1 MALKNKLSITSF
13 SEPAREDYLL
23 AMERSPVRDT
33 EMDASSEPKGKEWKM
48 NINFRKLFI
57 LFNLLLYLPV
67 ALLLWAGLVGR
78 DYSLEQKENSR
89 LIGVSYMTMNNEF
102 YKILNEEISNQ
113 VEIQGDRMVLRDP
126 ALSVDRQIEQIE
138 EMLQMGIDVLVVTPV
153 DWKGLSD
160 VLKQAKSQGVFLV
173 VVDSDLEEESVADC
187 TITSDNYNAGRLV
200 GRYFLEQNRESELI
214 VMTHDAA
221 KSGQDRVQGF
231 LDEVGK
237 DDKIHVVKRMNCDGQ
252 LEIAMPKM
260 QQAIE
265 EGVTFDSVFCLND
278 LAAVGVAAALD
289 EHGLLKKVQVY
300 GIDASPDAKAL
311 IKEGMMSASAAQFPS
326 RIGQIAADVVYRLLK
341 GETVEKKIR
350 VPVELVTQENV
361 EQYSI
366 GRWQ

>member
-1 MALKNKLSITSF
+1 
-13 SEPAREDYLL
+13 
-23 AMERSPVRDT
+23 
-33 EMDASSEPKGKEWKM
+33 M
-48 NINFRKLFI
+48 NINFRKIFI
-57 LFNLLLYLPV
+57 LFNFLLYLPV
-67 ALLLWAGLVGR
+67 MLLLWAGLGGR

-113 VEIQGDRMVLRDP
+113 VEIRGDRIVLRDP
-126 ALSVDRQIEQIE
+126 ALSVDRQVEQIE

-153 DWKGLSD
+153 DWKSLSGI
-160 VLKQAKSQGVFLV
+160 LNKAKGQGVFIV

-200 GRYFLEQNRESELI
+200 GQYFLKQNRESKLI

-221 KSGQDRVQGF
+221 KSGQDRVKGF
-231 LDEVGK
+231 LDEVEK
-237 DDKIHVVKRMNCDGQ
+237 RDKIHVVKRINCDGQ

-260 QQAIE
+260 QQVIE
-265 EGVTFDSVFCLND
+265 EGVSFDSVFCLND

-289 EHGLLKKVQVY
+289 EHDQLKQVKVY

-326 RIGQIAADVVYRLLK
+326 RIGQITADVIYRLLN
-341 GETVEKKIR
+341 GEVVERKIQ

-366 GRWQ
+366 DRWQ

>member
-1 MALKNKLSITSF
+1 
-13 SEPAREDYLL
+13 
-23 AMERSPVRDT
+23 
-33 EMDASSEPKGKEWKM
+33 M

-237 DDKIHVVKRMNCDGQ
+237 NDKIHVVKRMNCDGQ

>member
-200 GRYFLEQNRESELI
+200 GRYFLEQNRESELV

-237 DDKIHVVKRMNCDGQ
+237 NDKIHVVKRMNCDGQ